1 MFRSKLTIFR
11 YTCPIE
17 ELHMK
22 YRVFWYNHEANN
34 IKIFAIQISLLKTHY
49 SYLSFLLIHIC
60 IDFLFLITIN
70 RFQFILVVIFIYSGN
85 QHIICINNPELNTC

>member
-17 ELHMK
+17 KLHIK
-22 YRVFWYNHEANN
+22 YRVFCYNHEANN
-34 IKIFAIQISLLKTHY
+34 IKIFAIQISLLKTNY
-49 SYLSFLLIHIC
+49 SDLSYLLIHLYR
-60 IDFLFLITIN
+60 FLFFITIN
-70 RFQFILVVIFIYSGN
+70 RFQFILVVIFIYSEN